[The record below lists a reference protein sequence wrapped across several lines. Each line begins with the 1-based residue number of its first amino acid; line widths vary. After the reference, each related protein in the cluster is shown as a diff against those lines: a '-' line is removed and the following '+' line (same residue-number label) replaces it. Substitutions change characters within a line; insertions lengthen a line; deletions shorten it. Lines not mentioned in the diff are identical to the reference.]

1 MKALITAFALLSFVA
16 ASSIPMAT
24 TAYAKTEHST
34 KHKKVVKKK
43 THKKV
48 VHNVHNKGTKSTT
61 KMKKPSQA

>member
-24 TAYAKTEHST
+24 TAHAKAEHST

-43 THKKV
+43 THKQV
-48 VHNVHNKGTKSTT
+48 VHKKTRNTSR
-61 KMKKPSQA
+61 MKKPSQA